1 MEEKELSAN
10 NLFTTISA
18 SSLLN
23 DTNLFTTESLVSM
36 LDDYYNETSK
46 LTTPT
51 SNDVTWELPEFVY
64 DTSKS
69 TLLDSNNV
77 SRTRTSQLTKL
88 FLLES
93 KLNELK
99 VTLSTSS
106 SSPINWY
113 LKDII
118 GMRVN
123 LQYNNTHVLSK
134 EGMRHCNDIY
144 TWYEGVK

>member
-1 MEEKELSAN
+1 MEEKELSA
-10 NLFTTISA
+10 
-18 SSLLN
+18 
-23 DTNLFTTESLVSM
+23 DNLFTTESLSSM
-36 LDDYYNETSK
+36 LDDYYNETVE

-51 SNDVTWELPEFVY
+51 SNNVTWDFPEFVY

-69 TLLDSNNV
+69 TLLDSNNL

-99 VTLSTSS
+99 VTTISTSL

-118 GMRVN
+118 GMRIN
-123 LQYNNTHVLSK
+123 LQYNSTHVLSK